1 MNEDMTFW
9 IPLFLVLVLTAILI
23 EIILARTL
31 IVSYDYGTFE
41 QYVP

>member
-31 IVSYDYGTFE
+31 IVSYDYGTCE